1 MCFKRCLL
9 AVVNPNLYVRVVTA
23 SVRYM
28 EVGIDIRRSALQWNI
43 LVLIKNANVWF
54 KEDGIKLP
62 KKLNQL

>member
-9 AVVNPNLYVRVVTA
+9 AVANPNLYVRVVTA

-54 KEDGIKLP
+54 KQDGIKLP
-62 KKLNQL
+62 KKLNQV